1 MGKYIGLDL
10 GGTNIKGAIVDSE
23 LGIVYGVKSIKTMSQ
38 EGHEA
43 VIQRMADFA
52 LGMVAESTI
61 AREEILGI
69 GIGLPGRG
77 GLPGCTPTA
86 SPPARISRLCESSK
100 RRAIFSPFSV
110 FSP

>member
-23 LGIVYGVKSIKTMSQ
+23 LGIVYGVKSIKTRSQ

-52 LGMVAESTI
+52 LEMVADSSI
-61 AREEILGI
+61 ARDEILGI
-69 GIGLPGRG
+69 GIAG
-77 GLPGCTPTA
+77 
-86 SPPARISRLCESSK
+86 SR
-100 RRAIFSPFSV
+100 PFS
-110 FSP
+110 